1 MSEVDSRPFL
11 VGSSDDMFLVGSRP
25 PLLGGRISGSNE
37 DCGVGAPCLDD
48 VLVPQPD
55 DDISCAIVMF
65 GVGLF
70 FFPVAM

>member
-1 MSEVDSRPFL
+1 MSEEVDTRPFL
-11 VGSSDDMFLVGSRP
+11 TATSDDMFLVGSRP
-25 PLLGGRISGSNE
+25 PLLGGDDSSGRLS
-37 DCGVGAPCLDD
+37 GAPCLDA
-48 VLVPQPD
+48 VLVPQHH